1 MPAALVDQPRPTA
14 AFGARS
20 SALEV
25 VQGIRLDG
33 KQAIVTGGASGLGL
47 ETSRALAATGAR
59 VTLAVRKRAQGEAAA
74 NAIRAAQP
82 DAQVQVAQL
91 DLADGASLR
100 RFAADWGAAPLHILV
115 NNAAIMA
122 CPLARTAQGWESQL
136 AVNHLGHFA
145 LTTALLPALQAGAP
159 SRLVALTS
167 TGHKLGGMDWGDLQF
182 ERRDYSKWLAYGQAK
197 SANALMALGVHL
209 RHGPE
214 GITANA
220 VHPGGIMTGLQK
232 YLPREEMAALGWF
245 KPDGTPL
252 DIFKT
257 PAQGAATSV
266 WAATSPTLAGRG
278 GLYLEDCGI
287 GLPQPASN
295 RVSGFS
301 PHVADPEGAQRLW
314 AVSLALLAQA

>member
-1 MPAALVDQPRPTA
+1 MPNTP
-14 AFGARS
+14 FGARS
-20 SALEV
+20 TALEV
-25 VQGIRLDG
+25 VQGFRLDG

-47 ETSRALAATGAR
+47 ETSRALTATGAR
-59 VTLAVRKRAQGEAAA
+59 VTLAVRNLQQGEAAA
-74 NAIRAAQP
+74 NAIRATQP
-82 DAQVQVAQL
+82 DAQVAVALL
-91 DLADGASLR
+91 DLADLASVR
-100 RFAADWGAAPLHILV
+100 RFAAGWGAAPLHILV

-122 CPLARTAQGWESQL
+122 CPLARSTQGWESQF

-159 SRLVALTS
+159 SRLVALSS
-167 TGHKLGGMDWGDLQF
+167 TGHKLGGVAFDDIHF

-197 SANALMALGVHL
+197 SANALMALGLHL
-209 RHGPE
+209 RHGRQ

-232 YLPREEMAALGWF
+232 FLPHEEMAALGWF

-266 WAATSPTLAGRG
+266 WAATTPTLAGRG

-287 GLPQPASN
+287 GVPQPASN

-314 AVSLALLAQA
+314 SVSLALLAQA